1 MYCTGKASGCF
12 FRHEMSDLFD
22 QSLQVGKYR
31 LYDEGE
37 VVTRFIHRV
46 PKARGV
52 LIA

>member
-1 MYCTGKASGCF
+1 MTVVLLTDPG
-12 FRHEMSDLFD
+12 MSYVEAV
-22 QSLQVGKYR
+22 LQRLQNNKYR

>member
-1 MYCTGKASGCF
+1 MLVCINTKLMLNSEIANNYIHYVKKIC
-12 FRHEMSDLFD
+12 M
-22 QSLQVGKYR
+22 YR

-52 LIA
+52 